1 MLSISMLTASCKKLR
16 KEGSEA
22 YLGGHVVLVNSNTP
36 VPNVRVDFLRYASG
50 SWLGPNSYEYV
61 SSSISD
67 GNGHFDIPKDMD
79 ADVCRAYGPTELFE
93 LPSYDVGVSGYLA
106 NGGIVVIGLVPPA
119 WIRLST
125 VDIEP
130 INPHV
135 TYIIADSTID
145 SGTGTFVITGN
156 EVFKVE
162 GNLPFGI
169 MYRKYYNDAEPD
181 SWISLTIPPSAPF
194 DTTDFVIEY

>member
-1 MLSISMLTASCKKLR
+1 MLSIIMLTASCKKLR

-22 YLGGHVVLVNSNTP
+22 YLGGRVVLVNSNTP
-36 VPNVRVDFLRYASG
+36 VPNVRVDFLRYTSG

-67 GNGHFDIPKDMD
+67 ENGHFDIPKDMD

-106 NGGIVVIGLVPPA
+106 NGGIVVVGLVPPA

-125 VDIEP
+125 ADIEP
-130 INPHV
+130 IDLDILHV
-135 TYIIADSTID
+135 LADSTI
-145 SGTGTFVITGN
+145 SEGGTFVIANGITI
-156 EVFKVE
+156 KCE
-162 GNLPFGI
+162 GNTPYQLNYVFI
-169 MYRKYYNDAEPD
+169 YDD
-181 SWISLTIPPSAPF
+181 WSQSSWRYSYIQSPIPF
-194 DTTDFVIEY
+194 DTTDFILEY